1 MLTTR
6 YHFTKMT
13 LAEPDMNLKQKDRPD
28 HHRRASLM
36 ERPQL
41 TVDLAKVQRNI
52 FRVVDRLRQKGVFV
66 RPHFKTH
73 QCAAIGE
80 LFRDAGITAA
90 TVSSL
95 DMAAYFAGHGWR
107 DLTLAVPVNHGQL
120 HAIRDFDPQ
129 VRLNLLVDSAETI
142 IELHDALSGIGDIRM
157 KRSVWIKVD
166 VGYGRVGIQWSK
178 EQELL
183 DLVRLIGESDRLEFG
198 GLLTHSGHTYDCRG
212 REEVIARFEEGRA
225 RMLGL
230 QRMLGDNGITAPI
243 SMGDTPSAS
252 LAENF
257 DGVDEMRPGNFVFYD
272 LVQSQVGSCRT
283 DDIAVATACPVIGK
297 YEDDLK
303 VVVYGGAVHLSKDS
317 IMIDGERIFGQL
329 ALPAENGWEVV
340 PLSEGKMVSCCQ
352 EVSKLKVS
360 PKVFERIELGK
371 TVYILPAHSCLA
383 AEMHPRY
390 LTTNGKVL
398 ERFRL
403 YT

>member
-1 MLTTR
+1 
-6 YHFTKMT
+6 
-13 LAEPDMNLKQKDRPD
+13 
-28 HHRRASLM
+28 
-36 ERPQL
+36 
-41 TVDLAKVQRNI
+41 
-52 FRVVDRLRQKGVFV
+52 
-66 RPHFKTH
+66 
-73 QCAAIGE
+73 
-80 LFRDAGITAA
+80 
-90 TVSSL
+90 
-95 DMAAYFAGHGWR
+95 MAAYFAGHGWR

-212 REEVIARFEEGRA
+212 REEVIALFEEVRA

-297 YEDDLK
+297 YKDDLK